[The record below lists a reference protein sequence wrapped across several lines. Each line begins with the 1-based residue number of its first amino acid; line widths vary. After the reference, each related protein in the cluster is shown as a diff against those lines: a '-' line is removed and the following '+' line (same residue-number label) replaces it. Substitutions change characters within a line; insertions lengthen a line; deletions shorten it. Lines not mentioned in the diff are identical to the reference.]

1 VHLCPGAL
9 PDTDNPV
16 LVGVKDLAHFAHGL
30 GVCGGGGEVAIQV
43 QPPKQASPAI
53 VPLCS
58 VGQTPGH
65 KCLTLQSQNQFV
77 RINKWS
83 VACC

>member
-1 VHLCPGAL
+1 MHLCPGAL

-65 KCLTLQSQNQFV
+65 KCLTLQSQSQFV